1 MRHINYEL
9 TPAAIGKTKPRE
21 KAFTL
26 TDGGGLFVEVLPSGS
41 KVWRFKYLL
50 VGKRE
55 KVTLGAYPA
64 LGVKEARD
72 RHEVMRAQVE
82 RGESPA
88 KAKQAKQGAG
98 NGAEPSTP
106 TFRTVAARWMD
117 ETLFYRSAGYRAQ
130 IARWLNDYVNPKI
143 GSRALDSVEPADVL
157 AIIEA
162 LTETPTT
169 ADRVRVIIQQVYN
182 FAMRKL
188 LTKVNP
194 ATPLR
199 GAITVPPKT
208 HHKHLVGPQIGA
220 FWRSLGEQGAH
231 ATTIAAS
238 KLLLLTMCR
247 KGELLRSV
255 WDEFD
260 LDAATWDIPA
270 ERMKMRKPHRI
281 PLSRQAVEI
290 LRTVHALT
298 GPRPDEPVQAS
309 GGYAFPSIFRR
320 SVPMGDATLNHLF
333 KRLDFK
339 VDGFSPHG
347 TRGTAAT
354 LLREKRV
361 PRDVVELLLAHTEKD
376 NTVAAYSHMELW
388 DERRA
393 ALQLLADEVD
403 ALAAAKQGIPLGF
416 SGSAI

>member
-1 MRHINYEL
+1 MRHINYVL
-9 TPAAIGKTKPRE
+9 NPVAIGKAKPRE

-41 KVWRFKYLL
+41 KVWRYKYLL
-50 VGKRE
+50 AGKRE

-72 RHEVMRAQVE
+72 KHEEMRAQVE

-88 KAKQAKQGAG
+88 KAKQAKHEP
-98 NGAEPSTP
+98 GAEASAL
-106 TFRTVAARWMD
+106 TFRAVAARWMD
-117 ETLFYRSAGYRAQ
+117 ETLFYRSGGYRAQ
-130 IARWLNDYVNPKI
+130 IARWLDSYVNPAI
-143 GSRALDSVEPADVL
+143 GSRTLDSVEPADVL
-157 AIIEA
+157 AIIEGLA
-162 LTETPTT
+162 GTPTT

-199 GAITVPPKT
+199 GAVTVPPKT
-208 HHKHLVGPQIGA
+208 HHKHLVGAQIGA

-238 KLLLLTMCR
+238 QLLLLTMCR
-247 KGELLRSV
+247 KGEMLRST

-270 ERMKMRKPHRI
+270 ERMKMRKPHRV

-290 LRTVHALT
+290 LRKVHAQT
-298 GPRPDEPVQAS
+298 AQRPDEPALPG

-339 VDGFSPHG
+339 VDDFSPHG

-354 LLREKRV
+354 LLREKRI

-403 ALAAAKQGIPLGF
+403 ALTAGKPVELAGA
-416 SGSAI
+416 